1 MMDMALA
8 DERGITN
15 ATPRTPG
22 NPTPTTFR
30 EFAEGT
36 VKPAVAG

>member
-8 DERGITN
+8 GERGITN
-15 ATPRTPG
+15 ATPRT
-22 NPTPTTFR
+22 TATTFR
-30 EFAEGT
+30 EFAEDT